1 MEECLK
7 LTVEESII
15 ILGLLPQET
24 NYRLW
29 KDIFKFEKDIKFTE
43 DETRQFD
50 IDAKQVGEQ
59 MNVTFNKEVTEGY
72 FREVKIPMLVRAAIT
87 AELEKRS
94 QENKLTRHYV
104 TLYEKFCV
112 GGVSKSDSDQVFIG
126 HVGKE
131 REEKS
136 REFLKMIKEADAV
149 PGKIIPCDKDG
160 NPKDSKYGKVSPPFD
175 QFLTGEK
182 EKAAVKKVKKV
193 RVEDQCQTPKK

>member
-87 AELEKRS
+87 AELDKRS
-94 QENKLTRHYV
+94 QENKLTRQYV

-112 GGVSKSDSDQVFIG
+112 GEVSGLDSNQVFIG

-131 REEKS
+131 REVKS
-136 REFLKMIKEADAV
+136 KEILDKMEDA
-149 PGKIIPCDKDG
+149 
-160 NPKDSKYGKVSPPFD
+160 
-175 QFLTGEK
+175 
-182 EKAAVKKVKKV
+182 KKVKK
-193 RVEDQCQTPKK
+193 CQTKK